1 MFLKATVNKNPK
13 LIETAMFLHRKGI
26 IEPDTYVLD
35 LDSILNNGKL
45 IMQEA
50 DKYGIKAYFMTK
62 QFGRNPYIAKELMKL
77 GYEGAVTVDF
87 REAKLLGNSGIK
99 LSHVGH
105 LVQIPD
111 KSIEEILKLRPDY
124 ITVYSIE
131 KAKSLSEL
139 SLKLGIK
146 QKIML
151 RVIDNNDVLYPA
163 QYGGFYV
170 DELSESVNKILDFK
184 GIEIKGITSFPCFL
198 YNEKSGRIEET
209 HNVKTVQKAKYIIE
223 NMGIKIQ
230 EMNMPSANCVESMK
244 LVAENGGTS
253 IEPGH
258 GLTGTTPM
266 HGSGKNCAE
275 TPAMVYVSEISH
287 NLGESSFCY
296 GGGHYRRSHMKEAL
310 VLENNHSKYFKV
322 KKPDDESID
331 YYFELEE
338 NAEVGSTVVMA
349 YRTQIFVTRSNV
361 AVVKGISKG
370 KPELIGIYDSLGK
383 IVGR

>member
-1 MFLKATVNKNPK
+1 MFLRATVNKNPN
-13 LIETAMFLHRKGI
+13 LIETAVLLHRKGI

-45 IMQEA
+45 IREEA
-50 DKYGIKAYFMTK
+50 DKYGIKTYFMTK
-62 QFGRNPYIAKELMKL
+62 QFGRNSYIAKEFMKL

-99 LSHVGH
+99 LAHVGH

-131 KAKSLSEL
+131 KAKRISEL

-151 RVIDNNDVLYPA
+151 RVIDNGDVLYPA

-170 DELSESVNKILDFK
+170 DELSKSVKKILNFN
-184 GIEIKGITSFPCFL
+184 GVEIKGITSFPCFL
-198 YNEKSGRIEET
+198 YNEKSEKIEET
-209 HNVKTVQKAKYIIE
+209 HNIETVKKAKFIIE
-223 NMGIKIQ
+223 NIGIRIE
-230 EMNMPSANCVESMK
+230 EMNMPSANCAESIK
-244 LVAENGGTS
+244 LVEENGGTS

-266 HGSGKNCAE
+266 HAAVKNCVE

-287 NLGESSFCY
+287 NLGRSSFCY

-310 VLENNHSKYFKV
+310 VLENSHSKYLKV

-331 YYFELEE
+331 YYFELEG
-338 NAEVGSTVVMA
+338 NAEVGSTVIMA

-370 KPELIGIYDSLGK
+370 KPEVIGIYDSLGK
-383 IVGR
+383 IIGR